1 MDAAQAF
8 LNANA
13 AAQLAVLPHF
23 SNKSTE
29 DQFTPAQWLQKVIS
43 HKNAA
48 QWTDLQT
55 ITHFRNA
62 LRGTS
67 ALNWFN
73 SLEHLG
79 VNVAVWADIKTR
91 FEVDFKA
98 APTNS
103 SVVFKIADIKQA
115 DNESVLDYFSRGIDT
130 IKDLKSKI
138 DPTRFTLA
146 DINLTAAQALNLAE
160 LTAETRA
167 AFEAHLRTQVTK
179 ATLENVSSIL
189 ITAGLK
195 PEYRTDVLKRNL
207 ITIMEIR
214 DAAMKCEE
222 LILEKTVKNIKTNG
236 TPISEVADDDVNAVN
251 YFNNN
256 RGGFRGNNSNNRGYR
271 GNNNRG
277 NNRGAQNNQMST
289 QNSQNTQSTYR
300 GGNNSQRGG
309 RQNRGGRGGNNS
321 QRGGRQNS
329 SFMQGVF
336 CEFCGKEGHREDK
349 CYTKINCEKR
359 KNQKLNPVSEEN
371 TEDQQSQ
378 HDQDD
383 YEANEEL
390 SGIYNA
396 HISGIFNAQ
405 QAKN

>member
-23 SNKSTE
+23 SNKSAE

-43 HKNAA
+43 HKQAA

-79 VNVAVWADIKTR
+79 VNIAEWASIKTR

-115 DNESVLDYFSRGIDT
+115 ENESVLDYFSRGIDT
-130 IKDLKSKI
+130 IKDLKAKI

-146 DINLTAAQALNLAE
+146 DVNLTAAQALNLAE
-160 LTAETRA
+160 LTEETRA
-167 AFEAHLRTQVTK
+167 AFENHLRVQVTK
-179 ATLENVSSIL
+179 ATIENVSSIL
-189 ITAGLK
+189 ITAGLR

-214 DAAMKCEE
+214 EAAMKCEE
-222 LILEKTVKNIKTNG
+222 LILEKAIKTNGKTNG
-236 TPISEVADDDVNAVN
+236 TPISEVAEDEVNAVG
-251 YFNNN
+251 YYNNN
-256 RGGFRGNNSNNRGYR
+256 RGGFRGNNNGNRGGYR

-277 NNRGAQNNQMST
+277 NNRGGQNNQMAT
-289 QNSQNTQSTYR
+289 QNSQNNQSTYR

-349 CYTKINCEKR
+349 CYTRINCEKR
-359 KNQKLNPVSEEN
+359 KNQKLNPVVSEEGQ
-371 TEDQQSQ
+371 EDQESQ

-383 YEANEEL
+383 YYEANEDV
-390 SGIYNA
+390 S
-396 HISGIFNAQ
+396 SIFKAQ
-405 QAKN
+405 PAKN

>member
-23 SNKSTE
+23 SNKSSE

-43 HKNAA
+43 HKEAA

-79 VNVAVWADIKTR
+79 VNIAEWASVKTR

-115 DNESVLDYFSRGIDT
+115 ENESVLDYFSRGIDT
-130 IKDLKSKI
+130 IKDLKAKI
-138 DPTRFTLA
+138 DPTRFALA
-146 DINLTAAQALNLAE
+146 DVNLTAAQALNLAE

-167 AFEAHLRTQVTK
+167 AFENHLRVQVTK
-179 ATLENVSSIL
+179 ATIENVSSIL
-189 ITAGLK
+189 ITAGLR

-214 DAAMKCEE
+214 EAAMKCEE
-222 LILEKTVKNIKTNG
+222 LILEKSIKTNGKSNG
-236 TPISEVADDDVNAVN
+236 TPISEIADDEVNAVG
-251 YFNNN
+251 YYNNN
-256 RGGFRGNNSNNRGYR
+256 RGGFRGNSNGNRGGYR

-277 NNRGAQNNQMST
+277 NNRGGQNN
-289 QNSQNTQSTYR
+289 
-300 GGNNSQRGG
+300 
-309 RQNRGGRGGNNS
+309 
-321 QRGGRQNS
+321 
-329 SFMQGVF
+329 
-336 CEFCGKEGHREDK
+336 
-349 CYTKINCEKR
+349 
-359 KNQKLNPVSEEN
+359 
-371 TEDQQSQ
+371 
-378 HDQDD
+378 
-383 YEANEEL
+383 
-390 SGIYNA
+390 
-396 HISGIFNAQ
+396 
-405 QAKN
+405 

>member
-23 SNKSTE
+23 SNKSSE

-43 HKNAA
+43 HKEAA

-115 DNESVLDYFSRGIDT
+115 DSESVLDYFSRGIDT

-236 TPISEVADDDVNAVN
+236 TPISEVADDDVNTVN

-359 KNQKLNPVSEEN
+359 KNQKLNPVSDDN

-396 HISGIFNAQ
+396 HISGIYNAQ
-405 QAKN
+405 PAKN

>member
-23 SNKSTE
+23 SNKSAE

-43 HKNAA
+43 HKQAA

-79 VNVAVWADIKTR
+79 VNIAEWASIKTR

-115 DNESVLDYFSRGIDT
+115 ENESVLDYFSRGIDT
-130 IKDLKSKI
+130 IKDLKAKI

-146 DINLTAAQALNLAE
+146 DVNLTAAQALNLAE
-160 LTAETRA
+160 LTEETRA
-167 AFEAHLRTQVTK
+167 AFENHLRVQVTK
-179 ATLENVSSIL
+179 ATIENVSSIL
-189 ITAGLK
+189 ITAGLR

-214 DAAMKCEE
+214 EAAMKCEE
-222 LILEKTVKNIKTNG
+222 LILEKAVKTNGKTNG
-236 TPISEVADDDVNAVN
+236 TPISEVAEDEVNAVG
-251 YFNNN
+251 YYNNN
-256 RGGFRGNNSNNRGYR
+256 RGGFRGNNNGNRGGYR

-277 NNRGAQNNQMST
+277 NNRGGQNNQMAT
-289 QNSQNTQSTYR
+289 QNSQNNQSTYR

-349 CYTKINCEKR
+349 CYTRINCEKR
-359 KNQKLNPVSEEN
+359 KNQKLNPVVSEEGQ
-371 TEDQQSQ
+371 EDQESQ

-383 YEANEEL
+383 YYEANEDV
-390 SGIYNA
+390 S
-396 HISGIFNAQ
+396 SIFKAQ
-405 QAKN
+405 PAKN

>member
-23 SNKSTE
+23 SNKSSE

-43 HKNAA
+43 HKEAA

-79 VNVAVWADIKTR
+79 VDITVWANVKTR

-115 DNESVLDYFSRGIDT
+115 ENESVLDYFSRGIDT

-189 ITAGLK
+189 ITAGLR

-222 LILEKTVKNIKTNG
+222 LILEKSVKTNGKTNG
-236 TPISEVADDDVNAVN
+236 TAISEVSEEDVNAVG

-256 RGGFRGNNSNNRGYR
+256 RGGFRGNSSNNRGYR
-271 GNNNRG
+271 GNNTRG
-277 NNRGAQNNQMST
+277 NNRGGQNNQMST
-289 QNSQNTQSTYR
+289 QNNSQSNQSNYR

-321 QRGGRQNS
+321 QRGGKS
-329 SFMQGVF
+329 STFMQGVF

-359 KNQKLNPVSEEN
+359 KNQKLHPVTEESQN
-371 TEDQQSQ
+371 EDDPQ

-383 YEANEEL
+383 YYEANEDV
-390 SGIYNA
+390 S
-396 HISGIFNAQ
+396 SIFKTQ
-405 QAKN
+405 SAKN

>member
-23 SNKSTE
+23 SNKSSE

-43 HKNAA
+43 HKEAA

-79 VNVAVWADIKTR
+79 VNITVWANVKTR

-115 DNESVLDYFSRGIDT
+115 ENESVLDYFSRGIDT

-160 LTAETRA
+160 LIAETRA

-189 ITAGLK
+189 ITAGLR

-222 LILEKTVKNIKTNG
+222 LILENSVKTNGKTNG
-236 TPISEVADDDVNAVN
+236 TAISEVSKEDVNAVG

-256 RGGFRGNNSNNRGYR
+256 RGGFRGNSSNNRGYR
-271 GNNNRG
+271 GNNRG
-277 NNRGAQNNQMST
+277 NNRGGQNNQMST
-289 QNSQNTQSTYR
+289 QNNSQSSQSNYR

-321 QRGGRQNS
+321 QRGGKS
-329 SFMQGVF
+329 STFMQGVF

-349 CYTKINCEKR
+349 CYTRINCEKR
-359 KNQKLNPVSEEN
+359 KNQKLNPVSEEGQ
-371 TEDQQSQ
+371 EDQESQ

-383 YEANEEL
+383 YYEANEDV
-390 SGIYNA
+390 S
-396 HISGIFNAQ
+396 SIFKTQ
-405 QAKN
+405 SAKN

>member
-23 SNKSTE
+23 SNKSSE

-43 HKNAA
+43 HKEAA

-79 VNVAVWADIKTR
+79 VNITVWANVKTR

-115 DNESVLDYFSRGIDT
+115 ENESVLDYFSRGIDT

-189 ITAGLK
+189 ITAGLR

-222 LILEKTVKNIKTNG
+222 LILEKTVKTNGKTNG
-236 TPISEVADDDVNAVN
+236 TPISEVAEEDVNAVG

-256 RGGFRGNNSNNRGYR
+256 RGGFRGNSSNNRGYR

-277 NNRGAQNNQMST
+277 NNRGGQNNQMST
-289 QNSQNTQSTYR
+289 QNNSQSSQSNYR

-321 QRGGRQNS
+321 QRGGKS
-329 SFMQGVF
+329 STFMQGVF

-359 KNQKLNPVSEEN
+359 KNQKLHPVTEESQN
-371 TEDQQSQ
+371 EDDSQ

-383 YEANEEL
+383 YYEANDDV
-390 SGIYNA
+390 S
-396 HISGIFNAQ
+396 SIFKTQ
-405 QAKN
+405 SAKN